1 MNLYLIK
8 LFYHFM
14 HYRIHEIDQN
24 GITVHIGAVLN
35 IEQDV
40 TGKNKEIIC
49 CQNISWK
56 GG

>member
-49 CQNISWK
+49 CQNIS
-56 GG
+56 